1 MQVIRDLEAMAS
13 WAYPVVALG
22 NFDGVHLGHRAILK
36 AAVER
41 ARAAAGTA
49 LALTFEPQPA
59 KLLSPERA
67 PRLIV
72 APEDKLEMLAAA
84 GLDAVIVLDFTL
96 ALSRLTPREFAR
108 DYLVGRIGAREVV
121 VGHSV
126 SFGHRRAGNA
136 AVIVEL
142 GGELGFT
149 ATVVGPVRVGAL
161 EVSSTR
167 IRRLIAAGDL
177 RAAAALL
184 GRNHFLSGV
193 VVPGDGRG
201 RRLGFPT
208 ANLQSATEC
217 VPPHG
222 IYATR
227 VVLPEAANP
236 SATSI
241 GVRPTFGRSEP
252 TIETYIFD
260 FDHDLYGTKVRVEF
274 VERIRDE
281 LRFESVEALKA
292 QMALDVRRAREILA
306 RA

>member
-1 MQVIRDLEAMAS
+1 MQVIRDLEAIAP

-59 KLLSPERA
+59 KILSPERA

-108 DYLVGRIGAREVV
+108 DYLVGRIDAREVV

-136 AVIVEL
+136 AVMVEL

-177 RAAAALL
+177 RTAAALL

-208 ANLQSATEC
+208 ANLKSATEC

-227 VVLPEAANP
+227 VVLPGATYP

-260 FDHDLYGTKVRVEF
+260 FDRDLYGTRVRVEF

-281 LRFESVEALKA
+281 LRFESVEALKE